1 MAIDLEKK
9 SNRLLGNRR
18 FTSDDLNTSQEA
30 FTSVL
35 DINSSEVYTQAKFIP
50 TGSLPFSGSSQGLN
64 VYQSGSNNI
73 MKYYYRQKLTKSNV
87 ANDVFFFMTP
97 TGSDSGVTPQLIQDG
112 QQGSFISPKYS
123 VSALANAN
131 TEDSTPGYG
140 VKVFKSTSTNSG
152 SLGDSD
158 IVSANDYQFDYKT
171 GILQFE
177 SALNSNDFVYMT
189 AYQYVGKTL
198 ATDSSIG
205 GGGGTT
211 VTANPGVSGS
221 GQLNT
226 ITIDGSSFA
235 IGSGAQLDNFF
246 EQDGNGDVMPTN
258 QNDAI
263 GIFYEYDENND
274 LQPVA

>member
-1 MAIDLEKK
+1 MSIDQTKK

-18 FTSDDLNTSQEA
+18 FTSADLNTSQEA
-30 FTSVL
+30 FTQVL

-87 ANDVFFFMTP
+87 GNDVFFFITP
-97 TGSDSGVTPQLIQDG
+97 TGSDSGVTPQLIQNG

-131 TEDSTPGYG
+131 AEDSTPGYG

-158 IVSANDYQFDYKT
+158 VISANDYQFDYKT
-171 GILQFE
+171 GVLQLE
-177 SALNSNDFVYMT
+177 SALNSNDKVYMT

-205 GGGGTT
+205 GGGGTS
-211 VTANPGVSGS
+211 VVANPGASGS

-226 ITIDGSSFA
+226 ITIGGSSFA

-263 GIFYEYDENND
+263 GIFYEYDDNND

>member
-1 MAIDLEKK
+1 MSIDQTKK

-87 ANDVFFFMTP
+87 GNDVFFFITP
-97 TGSDSGVTPQLIQDG
+97 TGSDSGVTPQLIQNG

-131 TEDSTPGYG
+131 AEDSTPGYG
-140 VKVFKSTSTNSG
+140 VKVFKSTSTDSG

-171 GILQFE
+171 GVLQFE

>member
-1 MAIDLEKK
+1 MSIDQTKK

>member
-1 MAIDLEKK
+1 MSIDQTKK

-30 FTSVL
+30 FTQVL

-87 ANDVFFFMTP
+87 GNDVFFFITP
-97 TGSDSGVTPQLIQDG
+97 TGSDSGVTPQLIQNG

-131 TEDSTPGYG
+131 AEDSTPGYG

-158 IVSANDYQFDYKT
+158 VISANDYQFDYKT
-171 GILQFE
+171 GVLQLE
-177 SALNSNDFVYMT
+177 SALNSNDKVYMT

-205 GGGGTT
+205 GGGGTS
-211 VTANPGVSGS
+211 VVANPGTSGS

-226 ITIDGSSFA
+226 ITIGGSSFA
-235 IGSGAQLDNFF
+235 IGSGAQLDTFF

-258 QNDAI
+258 ETNPV
-263 GIFYEYDENND
+263 GIFYEFDDNND
-274 LQPVA
+274 IQPVA

>member
-1 MAIDLEKK
+1 MSIDQTKK

-263 GIFYEYDENND
+263 GIFYEYDDNND

>member
-1 MAIDLEKK
+1 VSIDQTKK

-18 FTSDDLNTSQEA
+18 FTSADLNTSQEA
-30 FTSVL
+30 FTQVL

-50 TGSLPFSGSSQGLN
+50 TGSLPFSGSSQQLN
-64 VYQSGSNNI
+64 TFTSGSNDI
-73 MKYYYRQKLTKSNV
+73 MKYYFRQKLTKSNV
-87 ANDVFFFMTP
+87 ANDVFFFMNP
-97 TGSDSGVTPQLIQDG
+97 VGSDSGVTPQLIQDG
-112 QQGSFISPKYS
+112 QQGSFISPKYA
-123 VSALANAN
+123 VSSLANAN
-131 TEDSTPGYG
+131 TEDNTPGYN

-171 GILQFE
+171 GVLQFE
-177 SALNSNDFVYMT
+177 SALNSNDYVYMT

-211 VTANPGVSGS
+211 VSANPGASGS

-226 ITIDGSSFA
+226 ITIDGQSFA
-235 IGSGAQLDNFF
+235 IGAGSTLDNFF
-246 EQDGNGDVMPTN
+246 EADGNGDVMPTN
-258 QNDAI
+258 QNNAL
-263 GIFYEYDENND
+263 GIFYEFDDNND
-274 LQPVA
+274 IQPVA